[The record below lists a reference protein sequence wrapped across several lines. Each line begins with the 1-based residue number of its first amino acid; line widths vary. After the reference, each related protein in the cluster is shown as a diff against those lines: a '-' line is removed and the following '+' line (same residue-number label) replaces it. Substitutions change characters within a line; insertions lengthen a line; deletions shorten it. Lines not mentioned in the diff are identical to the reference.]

1 MSICEIFP
9 DDASCAVAEAPVE
22 EAPVAADTEEVVV
35 EEAAE
40 DAGMEGEEGAEED
53 AEPMEKMDSHCQAK
67 TAVGDWN
74 KVIDMSTFADLSPAM
89 ANLGRAGAAAMFAG
103 HSALKAFRYNSASTF
118 YDGFKIGDDTNW
130 YKLADQV
137 GNYSAIAIGGI
148 LTLTSLMAAA
158 GIAVGVNG
166 LAWMYLM
173 IGEIITSGVVALLF
187 FLARDGG
194 YGYLESTDAVKKS
207 AGTLTASSAEYKAL

>member
-9 DDASCAVAEAPVE
+9 DDPTCAVAPVE
-22 EAPVAADTEEVVV
+22 EPVVAPVDTEEAPV

-53 AEPMEKMDSHCQAK
+53 AEPMEKGDSSAEAA
-67 TAVGDWN
+67 TAVADWN
-74 KVIDMSTFADLSPAM
+74 KLVDMSAFAELSPAM
-89 ANLGRAGAAAMFAG
+89 ANLGMAGAAACFAAN
-103 HSALKAFRYNSASTF
+103 SALKAFRYNSVSTF

-130 YKLADQV
+130 YKLADQL

-158 GIAVGVNG
+158 GIAQGVNG
-166 LAWMYLM
+166 LAWMYLTIAEM
-173 IGEIITSGVVALLF
+173 FTSGVVALLF
-187 FLARDGG
+187 MLARDGG
-194 YGYLESTDAVKKS
+194 YGYIENTDAVKKA
-207 AGTLTASSAEYKAL
+207 AGMATMAAAESRAM

>member
-9 DDASCAVAEAPVE
+9 DDPTCAVAPVE
-22 EAPVAADTEEVVV
+22 EPVVAPVDTEEAPV

-53 AEPMEKMDSHCQAK
+53 AEPMEKGDSSAEAA
-67 TAVGDWN
+67 TAVADWN
-74 KVIDMSTFADLSPAM
+74 KLVDMSAFAELSPAM
-89 ANLGRAGAAAMFAG
+89 ANLGMAGAAACFAAN
-103 HSALKAFRYNSASTF
+103 SALKAFRYNSVSTF

-130 YKLADQV
+130 YKLADQL

-207 AGTLTASSAEYKAL
+207 AGTLTASSAEFKAL